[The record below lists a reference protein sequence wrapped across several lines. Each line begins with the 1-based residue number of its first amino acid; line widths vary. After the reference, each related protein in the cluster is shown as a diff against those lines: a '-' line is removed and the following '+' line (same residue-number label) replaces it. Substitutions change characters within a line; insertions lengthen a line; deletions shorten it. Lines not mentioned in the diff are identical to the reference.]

1 MTQKHKPL
9 RMCVACRTMCEQET
23 LIRIVNENGTAVLD
37 MKKKHFG
44 RGAYIC
50 QNPECIKKA
59 QKRNVLERHLK
70 CNIPEELYEQCGK
83 LVR

>member
-1 MTQKHKPL
+1 
-9 RMCVACRTMCEQET
+9 MCGQET

-37 MKKKHFG
+37 MEKKHFG

-50 QNPECIKKA
+50 KNPDCIKKA
-59 QKRNVLERHLK
+59 QKKNILERHLK
-70 CNIPEELYEQCGK
+70 CKISEELYEQCEK

>member
-1 MTQKHKPL
+1 M
-9 RMCVACRTMCEQET
+9 ACRTMCGQEM

-37 MKKKHFG
+37 MEKKHFG

-59 QKRNVLERHLK
+59 QKRNILERHLK